1 MDRCNIKSILTSP
14 QSPLFKKYPLPPNC
28 AGKTGEALKQCLCEA
43 GTCTDLLYFFHSNHI
58 GSSTFLTDFSGQPY
72 EYILYLPFGELLVN
86 QKVGPYET
94 PYKFTGKES
103 DPETDL
109 TYFGARYYDAA
120 LGIWLG
126 VDPLAEKMPSWSA
139 YNYAFNNPIRYID
152 PSGAIPTPYEAALI
166 AKHVYGEGG
175 ELAGGWIQSSRTFGI
190 QTGNLD
196 NGMRSML
203 YERTIDG
210 KTEFVYAFAGTN
222 MTSGKDWV
230 NNAEQTVG
238 ISEQYATAIENSN
251 IINESLDK
259 DVYELSFVG
268 HSLGGGLAAAS
279 AYSTNNKA
287 ITFNAAGVSQNTLTS
302 NKIVDKKGSMN
313 DNIFSFIMTTDPL
326 NILQND
332 PFSVMGQTLPDVDG
346 TRFYISPSNNSSR
359 FNGHSI
365 DNLIFEIK
373 RIFEPEE

>member
-1 MDRCNIKSILTSP
+1 
-14 QSPLFKKYPLPPNC
+14 
-28 AGKTGEALKQCLCEA
+28 
-43 GTCTDLLYFFHSNHI
+43 
-58 GSSTFLTDFSGQPY
+58 
-72 EYILYLPFGELLVN
+72 
-86 QKVGPYET
+86 
-94 PYKFTGKES
+94 
-103 DPETDL
+103 
-109 TYFGARYYDAA
+109 
-120 LGIWLG
+120 
-126 VDPLAEKMPSWSA
+126 
-139 YNYAFNNPIRYID
+139 
-152 PSGAIPTPYEAALI
+152 
-166 AKHVYGEGG
+166 
-175 ELAGGWIQSSRTFGI
+175 
-190 QTGNLD
+190 
-196 NGMRSML
+196 ML